1 MSDVPDPEVTI
12 FNAARRLPP
21 SQRAAYLDEA
31 CAGDAALRHRLH
43 GLLQI
48 SEEAG
53 AFLANPAAVPPG
65 PAGTNRLPVFHAEK
79 LGDRVGRYK
88 ILQQIGEG
96 GCGVVYMAEQEE
108 PVRRRVALKVIKL
121 GMDTKSVIAR
131 FEAERQALA
140 MMDHPNIA
148 KVLDASATD
157 KGRPYF
163 VMELVRGIKITD
175 YCDQNNL
182 STQARLDLFVL
193 VCRAVQHAHQK
204 GIIHRD
210 IKPSNILVT
219 LNDGVPVP
227 KVIDFGI
234 AKATQGKLTDQTLFT
249 AFEQFI
255 GTPAY
260 MSPEQAEM
268 SALDIDTRSDLYSLG
283 VLLYEL
289 LTGKTPFDAT
299 ELMQAGLDEMRRQ
312 IREKEPA
319 RPSTR
324 LSTMLAAD
332 LTTVA
337 AHRQSAPPKLVHL
350 VRGDLDWIVMK
361 CLEKDRTRR
370 YETANSLASDIQ
382 RHLSNEPVEAR
393 PPSNLYKFQKLV
405 RRNKLAF
412 VAASAVLA
420 ALIIGLAVS
429 TFLYVREV
437 AANRRAIAAEKAAR
451 TAAANSEHVSRFLQD
466 MIAGVG
472 PEEAMGRDATMMRE
486 ILDKTE
492 QRAGIELSN
501 QPEVEAKL
509 RMVIGG
515 VYDQLS
521 DYAKAEAMC
530 RKAISLWQASAGK
543 EDATVADW
551 LDHLGSVQIQR
562 GDFPGAEITIRQAL
576 DIEKKVLGENHPQV
590 SGTLVNLAIVRREQG
605 DLPGADAVL
614 HQVLERIK
622 KQPGPEQPPED
633 SVLNT
638 LCLVQWSEGDL
649 SGAETSIRRALFL
662 HKKEFGEENVEV
674 ATALGH
680 LGLLLWERGDL
691 TGAEAAQRQALA
703 IEKKMFGTENNTQ
716 VAQTLHN
723 LAGVL
728 QDKGDLSEAE
738 SDARRSLA
746 IETNLVASNHPNA
759 IKARQNLAQILRRR
773 GAQTA
778 DTAPLRE
785 ALQLNPTDPLAA
797 DALACLVASDSLTP
811 LVSEPQ
817 TVLAPWRFTNN
828 KPASGWAA
836 IEFPDAD
843 WQRVPIVHGATNY
856 SPRSNRTVTPGT
868 NLWLRRTFELADVP
882 AGKLVFRLSRNH
894 DAEIF
899 INGIQ
904 AAPAVDWTDADILT
918 PCSDAGRAALKPGGN
933 VLAVHCQYADG
944 GAPVEVGI
952 YLMQDPS
959 LGRTKLLEEFTR
971 WIASEPQRADL
982 YTGRAGVLAR
992 QGRWA
997 EADADLAKATQLN
1010 AAEIVNW
1017 YSSAPMLLETGDLS
1031 GYDLHR
1037 QAALRDFAKPSGPA
1051 NAALIAILALL
1062 RPAQGADLQT
1072 AGELAHFAA
1081 SAYADGTL
1089 PWRQFAEGLA
1099 EYRQGRYADAIKS
1112 MATVQTT
1119 SAQQNLP
1126 GWSHERQRNLGAS
1139 ALLVKAMAC
1148 YQSGQREAARAA
1160 LEEGATLVA
1169 KQLPAA
1175 DSRDVGRDWPNW
1187 LIAHIFLREATALIH

>member
-1 MSDVPDPEVTI
+1 MPDVPDQELAI
-12 FNAARRLPP
+12 FSAARRLPP
-21 SQRAAYLDEA
+21 SQRAAYLDEV
-31 CAGDAALRHRLH
+31 CAGDAALHQRVEE
-43 GLLQI
+43 LLAA

-65 PAGTNRLPVFHAEK
+65 PGGTIRLVLETAEK
-79 LGDRVGRYK
+79 IGDRVGRYK
-88 ILQQIGEG
+88 LLQQIGEG

-140 MMDHPNIA
+140 LMDHPNIA
-148 KVLDASATD
+148 KVLDAGATD

-182 STQARLDLFVL
+182 STQSRLDLFVQ

-219 LNDGVPVP
+219 HNDGVPVP

-234 AKATQGKLTDQTLFT
+234 AKATQGKLTDHTLFT

-312 IREKEPA
+312 IREKEPL

-332 LTTVA
+332 LTAVA
-337 AHRQSAPPKLVHL
+337 AHRHSAPPKLVHL

-370 YETANSLASDIQ
+370 YETASGLAADIQ
-382 RHLSNEPVEAR
+382 RHLSNEPVVAR

-412 VAASAVLA
+412 AAASAVLA

-429 TFLYVREV
+429 TWLYFRER
-437 AANRRAIAAEKAAR
+437 AANRRATAAEKAAR
-451 TAAANSEHVSRFLQD
+451 TAAANSEQVAQFLQN

-472 PEEAMGRDATMMRE
+472 PEEALGRDSTMMRE

-492 QRAGIELSN
+492 QRAGLALSN

-509 RMVIGG
+509 LMVIAG
-515 VYDQLS
+515 VNDQLN
-521 DYAKAEAMC
+521 DFAKAEAMS
-530 RKAISLWQASAGK
+530 RKAISLWQASGGK

-551 LDHLGSVQIQR
+551 LDHLGSVQMQR
-562 GDFPGAEITIRQAL
+562 GDFPGAEATIRQAL
-576 DIEKKVLGENHPQV
+576 DMEKKVLGENHPQV

-605 DLPGADAVL
+605 DLPGADTVL

-622 KQPGPEQPPED
+622 KQPAPEQAAED

-638 LCLVQWSEGDL
+638 LCLIHWAEGDL
-649 SGAETSIRRALFL
+649 AGAETSIRRALTL
-662 HKKEFGEENVEV
+662 HRKEFGEENIEV

-680 LGLLLWERGDL
+680 LGLILWERGDF
-691 TGAEAAQRQALA
+691 TEAEAAQRQALV
-703 IEKKMFGTENNTQ
+703 IEKKMYGTQNNIQ

-723 LAGVL
+723 LASVL
-728 QDKGDLSEAE
+728 EDNGDLSEAE
-738 SDARRSLA
+738 SDARQSLA
-746 IETNLVASNHPNA
+746 IETNLVAANHPNA
-759 IKARQNLAQILRRR
+759 IKARQSLAEILRRR
-773 GAQTA
+773 GAKEGDPA
-778 DTAPLRE
+778 SLRE
-785 ALQLNPTDPLAA
+785 ALQLYPTDSLAA
-797 DALACLVASDSLTP
+797 DALACLLASASLTP
-811 LVSEPQ
+811 IGAEPQ
-817 TVLAPWRFTNN
+817 SVSAPWRFTTD
-828 KPASGWAA
+828 KPSSNWTAF
-836 IEFPDAD
+836 EFSDAD
-843 WQRVPIVHGATNY
+843 WQRVPVVYGATNY
-856 SPRSNRTVTPGT
+856 APRSNRTITPGT
-868 NLWLRRTFELADVP
+868 NFWLRRTFELPNVP

-904 AAPAVDWTDADILT
+904 AAAAADWTDADVLA
-918 PCSDAGRAALKPGGN
+918 PCSEAGRAALKPGAN
-933 VLAVHCQYADG
+933 ILAVHCQYADG

-952 YLMQDPS
+952 YLTQDPS

-982 YTGRAGVLAR
+982 YTGQASVLAR

-997 EADADLAKATQLN
+997 EAESDLAQATKLN
-1010 AAEIVNW
+1010 ASEIVNW
-1017 YSSAPMLLETGDLS
+1017 YESAPLLLETGDLP
-1031 GYDLHR
+1031 GYDFHR
-1037 QAALRDFAKPSGPA
+1037 QTALQRFAKPSAPA
-1051 NAALIAILALL
+1051 SAAQTAILALL
-1062 RPAQGADLQT
+1062 RPAQGAELQT
-1072 AGELAHFAA
+1072 TGELAHFAA

-1089 PWRQFAEGLA
+1089 PWRQFAQGLA
-1099 EYRQGRYADAIKS
+1099 EYRQGQYADAIKS
-1112 MATVQTT
+1112 MVAVQLTG
-1119 SAQQNLP
+1119 ARQNLP
-1126 GWSHERQRNLGAS
+1126 SWSHERQRNLGAS
-1139 ALLVKAMAC
+1139 ALLIKAMAC
-1148 YQSGQREAARAA
+1148 FQSGQSEPARAA
-1160 LEEGATLVA
+1160 LKEGAALVEA
-1169 KQLPAA
+1169 QLPALE
-1175 DSRDVGRDWPNW
+1175 SGDVGRDWPNW
-1187 LIAHIFLREATALIH
+1187 LIAHIFLREAEALIQ